1 MLPETSARVQ
11 SSIPARSLSNSLAEP
26 WPLPRA
32 SASWRP
38 CAFSSSGYT
47 AILQISLTATRASRW
62 IRAELLP
69 TMRKFRSVV
78 YCLEHEFE
86 RLTRMNVSPS
96 SERELERA
104 ACSVPASIIVAV
116 RSPRLRRGC
125 RMAGNCA
132 SPVVSAESKFLPV
145 GNDGSRRIS
154 VNESR
159 LTTIHRR
166 RRCKASE
173 FGLVTGAAWSF
184 LSLYLYLVVYK
195 I

>member
-1 MLPETSARVQ
+1 MLPEASERVQ
-11 SSIPARSLSNSLAEP
+11 SSTPARSLSNSFAEP
-26 WPLPRA
+26 WPLPCA
-32 SASWRP
+32 SASSRP

-47 AILQISLTATRASRW
+47 AILQISSTATRASRR

-69 TMRKFRSVV
+69 TMRNFRSVV
-78 YCLEHEFE
+78 YCPEHEFE
-86 RLTRMNVSPS
+86 RLTRTNVSPFG
-96 SERELERA
+96 ERELERA

-125 RMAGNCA
+125 SMAGNYA

-154 VNESR
+154 VNGSP
-159 LTTIHRR
+159 LTTIHRQ

-173 FGLVTGAAWSF
+173 YLATGVARSF
-184 LSLYLYLVVYK
+184 LSLYLCFVVYK

>member
-1 MLPETSARVQ
+1 MPF
-11 SSIPARSLSNSLAEP
+11 
-26 WPLPRA
+26 PLPVTLR
-32 SASWRP
+32 SCR
-38 CAFSSSGYT
+38 
-47 AILQISLTATRASRW
+47 SR
-62 IRAELLP
+62 EQP
-69 TMRKFRSVV
+69 RKPLVEQGPSCFQLCGSFVPVV
-78 YCLEHEFE
+78 YCLEQEFE
-86 RLTRMNVSPS
+86 RPTRTNVSPS

-166 RRCKASE
+166 RRCEASE
-173 FGLVTGAAWSF
+173 YYLAAGVARSF
-184 LSLYLYLVVYK
+184 LSLYLCFVVCR